1 MNNKI
6 HKIMIEAKCID
17 YLKNIFLNKFEFIRL
32 FDGCKADIAIK
43 PKYISPDVDEWIGI
57 QVKSTEKKVKNNTS
71 YGYKFDLSK
80 DYENLIIVCICLED
94 KKSWIFENNLVSH
107 IKTCLTI
114 SDNSKYNQY
123 KIENNIESIL
133 ENYYNNISIKKF
145 KLCELNTPGS
155 KNTQTEYEYRKIREN
170 KITFLE
176 FINNEMEGL
185 VYDFKIGDKKIQEKV
200 GGHPHKNI
208 NTYHFT
214 FSKMKGRI
222 EGKKIRQT
230 YEIGDCDFY
239 WLNCKN
245 SSNFYVIPENIL
257 IENGILGS
265 LDGKIK
271 SLTISKTNKKT
282 FWTNDY
288 LFNYENLD
296 KDKLC
301 KILL

>member
-1 MNNKI
+1 
-6 HKIMIEAKCID
+6 
-17 YLKNIFLNKFEFIRL
+17 
-32 FDGCKADIAIK
+32 
-43 PKYISPDVDEWIGI
+43 
-57 QVKSTEKKVKNNTS
+57 
-71 YGYKFDLSK
+71 
-80 DYENLIIVCICLED
+80 
-94 KKSWIFENNLVSH
+94 
-107 IKTCLTI
+107 
-114 SDNSKYNQY
+114 
-123 KIENNIESIL
+123 
-133 ENYYNNISIKKF
+133 
-145 KLCELNTPGS
+145 
-155 KNTQTEYEYRKIREN
+155 
-170 KITFLE
+170 
-176 FINNEMEGL
+176 
-185 VYDFKIGDKKIQEKV
+185 
-200 GGHPHKNI
+200 
-208 NTYHFT
+208 
-214 FSKMKGRI
+214 MKGRI